1 MLFKEPLG
9 GILSIAVGGRLI
21 GVCLPP
27 LSSESP
33 KVGTILFIFA
43 TLPPAQHLAHDRP
56 QEIFVKWMDDDR
68 MNRIS
73 SSD

>member
-21 GVCLPP
+21 GACLPP

-43 TLPPAQHLAHDRP
+43 PYLQHSIWHTTGL
-56 QEIFVKWMDDDR
+56 KKYLLNGWM
-68 MNRIS
+68 MIE
-73 SSD
+73 

>member
-1 MLFKEPLG
+1 M
-9 GILSIAVGGRLI
+9 
-21 GVCLPP
+21 CLPP

-43 TLPPAQHLAHDRP
+43 TLPPAQHLAHYRP

-73 SSD
+73 SSN